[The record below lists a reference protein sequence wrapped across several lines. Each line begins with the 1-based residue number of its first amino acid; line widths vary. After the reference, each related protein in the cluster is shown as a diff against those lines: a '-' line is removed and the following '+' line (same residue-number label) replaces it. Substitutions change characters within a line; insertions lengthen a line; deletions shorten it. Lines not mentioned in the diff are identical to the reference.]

1 MKKTYMQPTIEVA
14 LIELQSM
21 IANSTVTGNK
31 VDTEEDAGEN
41 VAGLSRHTS
50 SIWGDED
57 EEY

>member
-1 MKKTYMQPTIEVA
+1 MQPTIEVA

-31 VDTEEDAGEN
+31 VYTEEDAGEN

-50 SIWGDED
+50 SIWGDDD